1 MIAYCGLDCSK
12 CDGYLATQS
21 ENDEE
26 LKKVANK
33 WSKLYR
39 ADVKPEYVVCDGCRV
54 GKRQSFY
61 CTNLCKIRK
70 CCIEKEYNS
79 CIECIDFACKDLQ
92 FVLDNAPE
100 AKDNLKKLKR

>member
-21 ENDEE
+21 GNDEE
-26 LKKVANK
+26 LIKVAIK

-54 GKRQSFY
+54 GGRKSYY
-61 CTNLCKIRK
+61 CTNLCKIYK
-70 CCIEKEYNS
+70 CCLERNTIPVSNVT
-79 CIECIDFACKDLQ
+79 ILHVVI
-92 FVLDNAPE
+92 
-100 AKDNLKKLKR
+100 